1 MPNRDHG
8 IGPAACG
15 EDACSREM
23 ATQDEKVSLH
33 VIEFGDL
40 GKTSPLCEPEP
51 LEKRDAWS
59 VGREEEP
66 EQGIDEL

>member
-1 MPNRDHG
+1 M
-8 IGPAACG
+8 AA
-15 EDACSREM
+15 
-23 ATQDEKVSLH
+23 QDEKVSLH